1 MAGKLCELLQLCAQ
15 LAAAV
20 AAVLEE
26 PSCEHSKDVQDL
38 VSRWLEPGLVTNSSV
53 FLLLNLQF
61 PYRLFLSWQG
71 LLHQCLLVWH
81 RVHRH
86 SIVCGLFCQHAA

>member
-53 FLLLNLQF
+53 F
-61 PYRLFLSWQG
+61 YFLVSSSRIG
-71 LLHQCLLVWH
+71 SSSLGRGSCI
-81 RVHRH
+81 
-86 SIVCGLFCQHAA
+86 SVCWSGIECIGI